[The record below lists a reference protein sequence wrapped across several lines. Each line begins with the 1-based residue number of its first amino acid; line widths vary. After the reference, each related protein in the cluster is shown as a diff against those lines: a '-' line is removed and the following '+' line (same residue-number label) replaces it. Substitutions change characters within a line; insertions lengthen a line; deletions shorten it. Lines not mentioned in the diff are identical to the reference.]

1 MDQSPIIYL
10 SVDQLKAIIKEA
22 VTEALVA
29 ANVKPKQEEC
39 ADDVFYTRD
48 ELCKKF
54 HISDTKLWRLEKAG
68 IIASKKIGRRNLYPR
83 KETDL
88 IVASGQLAKYNR
100 KRASSWRPPA
110 LVREI
115 QIPQ

>member
-29 ANVKPKQEEC
+29 ANVKTEQEDC
-39 ADDVFYTRD
+39 ADNAFYSRD

-100 KRASSWRPPA
+100 KRTTG
-110 LVREI
+110 
-115 QIPQ
+115 